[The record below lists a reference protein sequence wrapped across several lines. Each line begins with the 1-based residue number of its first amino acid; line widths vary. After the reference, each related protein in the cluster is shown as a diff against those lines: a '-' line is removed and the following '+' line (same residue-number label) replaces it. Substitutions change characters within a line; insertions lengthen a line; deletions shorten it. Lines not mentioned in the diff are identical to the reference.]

1 MRTPPRTQPPAAQ
14 IRNLPQSVLTAC
26 SRRTHTAP
34 TQSRADLV
42 PIVDCLKLP
51 DVDAVN
57 ACIDS
62 LSPWLQIDAD
72 SGDVQFSA
80 NAINGFIG
88 GTVGVV
94 GTVLATQKKKAEVK
108 DRLTCV
114 YCGGSGTIKCGTCAG
129 TGSLLAEGVT
139 EFHEGVSAT
148 QACGTCEGT
157 SHVVCINCQGS
168 GLNIPDDFL
177 QKLGDAEAGFTDDDY
192 IGLFDEVKFPSRDEA
207 AARQAEGAAKAA
219 EEAERLAADPS
230 AGVAQKTMAEAG
242 APGEKPERPSVSGY
256 LDSSG

>member
-1 MRTPPRTQPPAAQ
+1 M
-14 IRNLPQSVLTAC
+14 
-26 SRRTHTAP
+26 
-34 TQSRADLV
+34 

-139 EFHEGVSAT
+139 SFTEGVSAT

-192 IGLFDEVKFPSRDEA
+192 IGLFDEVKFPDFNELV
-207 AARQAEGAAKAA
+207 EG
-219 EEAERLAADPS
+219 ER
-230 AGVAQKTMAEAG
+230 
-242 APGEKPERPSVSGY
+242 
-256 LDSSG
+256 